1 MIYSIFLYQ
10 THTGLLIY
18 DKSFQDI
25 SAGKMEMF
33 SSFFS
38 AIKTFVSELVL
49 EESLDRST
57 ELTNIELKD
66 YTVLITSLPKVK
78 VDMVI
83 IADKE
88 DSKSVNKVIPK
99 LIKLLNKYEQLFLS
113 WDGNM
118 HEFSILDHPL
128 TELIIA
134 NVKVVR
140 KSLLEHPDQ
149 MLKSIWAHKKQLSK
163 ETMENLIQERDLL
176 IFKIENTVN
185 LTRKLAMSE
194 AVVDLSEKLK
204 DETVFLNYQ
213 NEVNKLKNEI
223 KDVEFKLS
231 FYLEKTRES
240 INEAIDTLGDKPIH
254 LGDYK
259 NTYLNL
265 YSFSTK
271 LKLIKESGWEIY
283 RELASKII
291 EKDTLNDHDLS
302 ELIQNILK
310 MSSSIEDYLN

>member
-10 THTGLLIY
+10 SHTGLLIY
-18 DKSFQDI
+18 DKSFQEI
-25 SAGKMEMF
+25 STGNMEMF

-49 EESLDRST
+49 GDSLDRSK

-66 YTVLITSLPKVK
+66 YTVLITSLPKIQ

-88 DSKSVNKVIPK
+88 DTKSINKVIPK

-113 WDGNM
+113 WDGNRD
-118 HEFSILDHPL
+118 ELNLLEHPL
-128 TELIIA
+128 TELVVS

-149 MLKSIWAHKKQLSK
+149 MLKSIWAHKKQLSR
-163 ETMENLIQERDLL
+163 ENVENLIQERDLL
-176 IFKIENTVN
+176 IYKIENTAN
-185 LTRKLAMSE
+185 LTRKIAMSE
-194 AVVDLSEKLK
+194 TVVELSEKLK
-204 DETVFLNYQ
+204 DEITFLKYQ
-213 NEVNKLKNEI
+213 DELNKLKNEI
-223 KDVEFKLS
+223 KDVKFKLIY
-231 FYLEKTRES
+231 YLERAREALD
-240 INEAIDTLGDKPIH
+240 EAINNLGNKPIH

-271 LKLIKESGWEIY
+271 LKLIKENGWEIY
-283 RELASKII
+283 RDLANNLI
-291 EKDTLNDHDLS
+291 EKDELSDHDLS
-302 ELIQNILK
+302 ELIQRLLK
-310 MSSSIEDYLN
+310 MSSNIEDYLN

>member
-38 AIKTFVSELVL
+38 AIKTFVSELVIG
-49 EESLDRST
+49 ESLNRSK
-57 ELTNIELKD
+57 ELTSIELKG
-66 YTVLITSLPKVK
+66 YTVLVTSLPKVK

-88 DSKSVNKVIPK
+88 DRKSVNKVIPK

-149 MLKSIWAHKKQLSK
+149 VLKSIWAHKKQLSREK
-163 ETMENLIQERDLL
+163 IENLIQERDLL
-176 IFKIENTVN
+176 IYKIENSAN
-185 LTRKLAMSE
+185 LTRKIAMSE
-194 AVVDLSEKLK
+194 AVVALSEKLK
-204 DETVFLNYQ
+204 DETTFLKYQ
-213 NEVNKLKNEI
+213 GEVNKLKNEI

-231 FYLEKTRES
+231 YYLEKTRES

-271 LKLIKESGWEIY
+271 LKLIKESGWEIS

>member
-10 THTGLLIY
+10 SHTGLLIY

-25 SAGKMEMF
+25 SVGKMEMF

-38 AIKTFVSELVL
+38 AIKAFVSELVL
-49 EESLDRST
+49 GESLNRSK
-57 ELTNIELKD
+57 ELTSIELKD
-66 YTVLITSLPKVK
+66 YIVLVTSLPKVK

-113 WDGNM
+113 WDGNKD
-118 HEFSILDHPL
+118 EFSILDHPL
-128 TELIIA
+128 TELIIT

-149 MLKSIWAHKKQLSK
+149 MLKSIWAHKKQLSREK
-163 ETMENLIQERDLL
+163 IDNLIQERDLL
-176 IFKIENTVN
+176 IYKIENTVN
-185 LTRKLAMSE
+185 LTRKIAMSK

-204 DETVFLNYQ
+204 DETTFLKYQ

-223 KDVEFKLS
+223 KDVEFKLNY
-231 FYLEKTRES
+231 YLEKTRES
-240 INEAIDTLGDKPIH
+240 LEDAIELLGDKPIH

-259 NTYLNL
+259 NIYINL

-271 LKLIKESGWEIY
+271 LKLIKENGWEIY
-283 RELASKII
+283 RELASKLIDK
-291 EKDTLNDHDLS
+291 ESLSDHDLS
-302 ELIQNILK
+302 ELIQKLLK
-310 MSSSIEDYLN
+310 MSSNIEDYLN

>member
-10 THTGLLIY
+10 SHTGLLIY
-18 DKSFQDI
+18 DKSFQEI
-25 SAGKMEMF
+25 STGKMEMF

-49 EESLDRST
+49 GDSLDRSK

-66 YTVLITSLPKVK
+66 YTVLITSLPKIQ

-88 DSKSVNKVIPK
+88 DTKSINKVIPK

-113 WDGNM
+113 WDGNRD
-118 HEFSILDHPL
+118 ELNLLEHPL
-128 TELIIA
+128 TELVVS

-149 MLKSIWAHKKQLSK
+149 MLKSIWAHKKQLSR
-163 ETMENLIQERDLL
+163 ENVENLIQERDLL
-176 IFKIENTVN
+176 IYKIENTAN
-185 LTRKLAMSE
+185 LTRKIAMSE
-194 AVVDLSEKLK
+194 TVVELSEKLK
-204 DETVFLNYQ
+204 DEITFLKYQ
-213 NEVNKLKNEI
+213 DELNKLKNEI
-223 KDVEFKLS
+223 KDVKFKLIY
-231 FYLEKTRES
+231 YLERAREALD
-240 INEAIDTLGDKPIH
+240 EAINNLGNKPIH

-271 LKLIKESGWEIY
+271 LKLIKENGWEIY
-283 RELASKII
+283 RDLANNLI
-291 EKDTLNDHDLS
+291 EKDELSDHDLS
-302 ELIQNILK
+302 ELIQRLLK
-310 MSSSIEDYLN
+310 MSSNIEDYLN

>member
-1 MIYSIFLYQ
+1 MIYSIFIYQ
-10 THTGLLIY
+10 SHTGLLIY

-25 SAGKMEMF
+25 SVGKMEMF

-49 EESLDRST
+49 GESLDHSK
-57 ELTNIELKD
+57 ELTSIELKD

-113 WDGNM
+113 WDGNKD
-118 HEFSILDHPL
+118 EFSILDHPL

-149 MLKSIWAHKKQLSK
+149 MLKSIWAHKKQLSR
-163 ETMENLIQERDLL
+163 ENVENLIQERDLL
-176 IFKIENTVN
+176 IYKIENTGN
-185 LTRKLAMSE
+185 LTRKMSMAE

-204 DETVFLNYQ
+204 DETTFLKYQ

-223 KDVEFKLS
+223 KDVEFKLNY
-231 FYLEKTRES
+231 YLEKTRES
-240 INEAIDTLGDKPIH
+240 LSIAIDNLGNEPIH

-271 LKLIKESGWEIY
+271 LKLIKENGWEIY
-283 RELASKII
+283 RELASKLIDK
-291 EKDTLNDHDLS
+291 ESLSDHELS
-302 ELIQNILK
+302 ELIQKLLK
-310 MSSSIEDYLN
+310 MSSNIEDYLN

>member
-66 YTVLITSLPKVK
+66 YTVLITSLPKAK

-149 MLKSIWAHKKQLSK
+149 MLKSIWAHKRQLSR

-231 FYLEKTRES
+231 YYLEKTKES
-240 INEAIDTLGDKPIH
+240 LNEAIDTLGDKPIH

-291 EKDTLNDHDLS
+291 EKDILNDHDLS

>member
-10 THTGLLIY
+10 SHTGLLIY
-18 DKSFQDI
+18 DKSFQKI
-25 SAGKMEMF
+25 SVGKMEMF

-38 AIKTFVSELVL
+38 AIKAFASELVL
-49 EESLDRST
+49 GESLDRSK
-57 ELTNIELKD
+57 ELTSIELKD
-66 YTVLITSLPKVK
+66 YIVLVTSLPKVK

-113 WDGNM
+113 WDGNKD
-118 HEFSILDHPL
+118 EFSILDHPL
-128 TELIIA
+128 TELIIS

-149 MLKSIWAHKKQLSK
+149 MLKSIWAHKKQLSREK
-163 ETMENLIQERDLL
+163 IDNLIQERDLL
-176 IFKIENTVN
+176 IYKIENTVN
-185 LTRKLAMSE
+185 LTRKIAMSK

-204 DETVFLNYQ
+204 DETTFLKYQ

-223 KDVEFKLS
+223 KDVEFKLNY
-231 FYLEKTRES
+231 YLEKTRES
-240 INEAIDTLGDKPIH
+240 LEDAIELLGDKSIH

-259 NTYLNL
+259 NIYINL

-271 LKLIKESGWEIY
+271 LKLIKENGWEIY
-283 RELASKII
+283 RELASKLIDK
-291 EKDTLNDHDLS
+291 ESLSDHDLS
-302 ELIQNILK
+302 ELIQKLLK
-310 MSSSIEDYLN
+310 MSSNIEDYLN

>member
-10 THTGLLIY
+10 SHTGLLIY
-18 DKSFQDI
+18 DKSFQEI
-25 SAGKMEMF
+25 STGKMEMF

-49 EESLDRST
+49 GDSLDRSK

-66 YTVLITSLPKVK
+66 YTVLITSLPKIQ

-83 IADKE
+83 IAYKE
-88 DSKSVNKVIPK
+88 DTKSINKVIPK

-113 WDGNM
+113 WDGKKD
-118 HEFSILDHPL
+118 EFNLLDHPL
-128 TELIIA
+128 TELIVS

-149 MLKSIWAHKKQLSK
+149 MLKSIWAHKKQLSR
-163 ETMENLIQERDLL
+163 ENVENLIQERDLL
-176 IFKIENTVN
+176 IYKIENTAN
-185 LTRKLAMSE
+185 LTRKIAMSE
-194 AVVDLSEKLK
+194 TVVELSEKLK
-204 DETVFLNYQ
+204 DEITFLKYQ
-213 NEVNKLKNEI
+213 DELNKLKNEI
-223 KDVEFKLS
+223 KDVKFKLIY
-231 FYLEKTRES
+231 YLERAREALD
-240 INEAIDTLGDKPIH
+240 EAINNLGNKPIH

-271 LKLIKESGWEIY
+271 LKLIKENGWEIY
-283 RELASKII
+283 RDLANNLI
-291 EKDTLNDHDLS
+291 EKDELSDHDLS
-302 ELIQNILK
+302 ELIQRLLK
-310 MSSSIEDYLN
+310 MSSNIEDYLN

>member
-1 MIYSIFLYQ
+1 MIYTIFLYQ
-10 THTGLLIY
+10 SHTGLLIY

-38 AIKTFVSELVL
+38 AIKTFVSELVIG
-49 EESLDRST
+49 ESLNRSK
-57 ELTNIELKD
+57 ELTSIELKD
-66 YTVLITSLPKVK
+66 YTVLVTSLPKVK

-88 DSKSVNKVIPK
+88 DRKSVNKVIPK

-149 MLKSIWAHKKQLSK
+149 VLKSIWAHKKQLSREK
-163 ETMENLIQERDLL
+163 IENLIQERDLL
-176 IFKIENTVN
+176 IYKIENSVN
-185 LTRKLAMSE
+185 LTRKIAMSE

-204 DETVFLNYQ
+204 DETTFLNYQ

-231 FYLEKTRES
+231 YYLEKTKES
-240 INEAIDTLGDKPIH
+240 INEAIDTLGNKSMH

-259 NTYLNL
+259 KTYLNL

-271 LKLIKESGWEIY
+271 LKLIKENGWEIY
-283 RELASKII
+283 RELASKLIDK
-291 EKDTLNDHDLS
+291 ESLSDHVLS
-302 ELIQNILK
+302 ELIQKLLK
-310 MSSSIEDYLN
+310 MSSNIEDYLN

>member
-1 MIYSIFLYQ
+1 M
-10 THTGLLIY
+10 G
-18 DKSFQDI
+18 
-25 SAGKMEMF
+25 
-33 SSFFS
+33 
-38 AIKTFVSELVL
+38 
-49 EESLDRST
+49 
-57 ELTNIELKD
+57 N
-66 YTVLITSLPKVK
+66 
-78 VDMVI
+78 
-83 IADKE
+83 
-88 DSKSVNKVIPK
+88 
-99 LIKLLNKYEQLFLS
+99 LF
-113 WDGNM
+113 
-118 HEFSILDHPL
+118 
-128 TELIIA
+128 
-134 NVKVVR
+134 
-140 KSLLEHPDQ
+140 
-149 MLKSIWAHKKQLSK
+149 
-163 ETMENLIQERDLL
+163 QERDLL

-194 AVVDLSEKLK
+194 TVVDLSEKLK

-231 FYLEKTRES
+231 YYLEKIRVS
-240 INEAIDTLGDKPIH
+240 LNEAIDTLGDKPIH

-283 RELASKII
+283 RELASKLI

>member
-1 MIYSIFLYQ
+1 MIHSIFLYQ
-10 THTGLLIY
+10 SHTGLLIY

-25 SAGKMEMF
+25 SVGKMEMF

-38 AIKTFVSELVL
+38 AIKAFISELVL
-49 EESLDRST
+49 EESLDRSK
-57 ELTNIELKD
+57 ELTSIELKD
-66 YTVLITSLPKVK
+66 YTVLVTSLPKVK

-113 WDGNM
+113 WDGNKD
-118 HEFSILDHPL
+118 EFSILDHPL

-149 MLKSIWAHKKQLSK
+149 ILKSIWAHKKQLPR
-163 ETMENLIQERDLL
+163 ENIENLIQERDLL
-176 IFKIENTVN
+176 IYKIENTIN
-185 LTRKLAMSE
+185 LTRKIAMSE
-194 AVVDLSEKLK
+194 AVVALSEKLK
-204 DETVFLNYQ
+204 DETTFLKYQ

-223 KDVEFKLS
+223 KDVKFKLS
-231 FYLEKTRES
+231 YYLEKTRAS
-240 INEAIDTLGDKPIH
+240 LIDAIDNMGEKPIH
-254 LGDYK
+254 QGDYK
-259 NTYLNL
+259 RIYLNL

-271 LKLIKESGWEIY
+271 LKLIKENGWEIY
-283 RELASKII
+283 RELASKLIDK
-291 EKDTLNDHDLS
+291 ESLSDHDLS
-302 ELIQNILK
+302 ELIQNLLK
-310 MSSSIEDYLN
+310 MSSNIEDYLN

>member
-10 THTGLLIY
+10 SPTGLLIY

-25 SAGKMEMF
+25 SKGKMEMF
-33 SSFFS
+33 GSFFS
-38 AIKTFVSELVL
+38 AIKTFASELVL
-49 EESLDRST
+49 GDSLDRSK

-66 YTVLITSLPKVK
+66 YIVLITSLSKIN

-88 DSKSVNKVIPK
+88 DTKSINKVIPK

-113 WDGNM
+113 WEGNRD
-118 HEFSILDHPL
+118 EFNILDHPL
-128 TELIIA
+128 TELIAA
-134 NVKVVR
+134 NIKVVR

-149 MLKSIWAHKKQLSK
+149 MLKSIWANKKQLSR
-163 ETMENLIQERDLL
+163 ENFENLIQERDLL
-176 IFKIENTVN
+176 IYKIESTAN
-185 LTRKLAMSE
+185 LTRKIAMSE
-194 AVVDLSEKLK
+194 TVVELSEKLK
-204 DETVFLNYQ
+204 DETTFLKYQ

-223 KDVEFKLS
+223 KDVKLKLNY
-231 FYLEKTRES
+231 YLERTREALT
-240 INEAIDTLGDKPIH
+240 EAIDNLSNKPIH

-271 LKLIKESGWEIY
+271 LKLIKENGWEIY
-283 RELASKII
+283 RELATKLI
-291 EKDTLNDHDLS
+291 EKDTLSDQDLS
-302 ELIQNILK
+302 VLIQNLLK
-310 MSSSIEDYLN
+310 MSSNIEDYLN

>member
-1 MIYSIFLYQ
+1 MIYTIFLYQ
-10 THTGLLIY
+10 SHTGLLIY

-25 SAGKMEMF
+25 SVGKKEMF

-49 EESLDRST
+49 GESLDRSK
-57 ELTNIELKD
+57 ELTSIELKG
-66 YTVLITSLPKVK
+66 YTVLVTSLPKVK

-88 DSKSVNKVIPK
+88 DRKSVNKVIPK

-113 WDGNM
+113 WDGNLD
-118 HEFSILDHPL
+118 EFSILDHPL

-149 MLKSIWAHKKQLSK
+149 MLKSIWAHKKQLSR

-176 IFKIENTVN
+176 ILKIENTVN
-185 LTRKLAMSE
+185 LTRKIAMSE

-204 DETVFLNYQ
+204 DETTFLNYQ

-231 FYLEKTRES
+231 YYLEKTRES
-240 INEAIDTLGDKPIH
+240 LNEAIDTLGDKPIR

-283 RELASKII
+283 RELASKLI

-302 ELIQNILK
+302 ELIQNLLK

>member
-1 MIYSIFLYQ
+1 MIHSIFLYQ
-10 THTGLLIY
+10 SHTGLLIY

-25 SAGKMEMF
+25 SVGKMEMF

-38 AIKTFVSELVL
+38 AIKAFISELVL
-49 EESLDRST
+49 EESLDRSK
-57 ELTNIELKD
+57 ELTSIELKD
-66 YTVLITSLPKVK
+66 YTVLVTSLPKVK

-113 WDGNM
+113 WDGNKD
-118 HEFSILDHPL
+118 EFSILDHPL

-149 MLKSIWAHKKQLSK
+149 ILKSIWAHKKQLPR
-163 ETMENLIQERDLL
+163 ENIENLIQERDLL
-176 IFKIENTVN
+176 IYKIENTVN
-185 LTRKLAMSE
+185 LTRKIAMSE
-194 AVVDLSEKLK
+194 AVVALSEKLK
-204 DETVFLNYQ
+204 DETTFLKYQ

-223 KDVEFKLS
+223 KDVKFKLNY
-231 FYLEKTRES
+231 YLEKTRES
-240 INEAIDTLGDKPIH
+240 LKDTIDNLGDIPIH
-254 LGDYK
+254 HGDYK
-259 NTYLNL
+259 KIYLNL

-271 LKLIKESGWEIY
+271 LKLIKENGWEIY
-283 RELASKII
+283 RELASKLIDK
-291 EKDTLNDHDLS
+291 ESLSEHDLS
-302 ELIQNILK
+302 ELIQKLLK
-310 MSSSIEDYLN
+310 MSSNIEDYLN

>member
-18 DKSFQDI
+18 DKNFQDL
-25 SAGKMEMF
+25 SVGKMEMF

-38 AIKTFVSELVL
+38 AIKTFVSQLVL

-113 WDGNM
+113 WDGNKD
-118 HEFSILDHPL
+118 EFSILDHPL

-149 MLKSIWAHKKQLSK
+149 MLKSIWAHKKQLSRD
-163 ETMENLIQERDLL
+163 TMENLKQERDLL
-176 IFKIENTVN
+176 IYKIENTVN
-185 LTRKLAMSE
+185 LTRKIAMSE
-194 AVVDLSEKLK
+194 AIVELSEKLK
-204 DETVFLNYQ
+204 DETTFLNYQ
-213 NEVNKLKNEI
+213 NDVNKLKNEI

-231 FYLEKTRES
+231 YYLEKTKES
-240 INEAIDTLGDKPIH
+240 LNEAINTLGDKPIH

-265 YSFSTK
+265 YSFTTK

-283 RELASKII
+283 RELASKLI

>member
-18 DKSFQDI
+18 DKNFQGL

-38 AIKTFVSELVL
+38 AIKTFVSQLVL

-57 ELTNIELKD
+57 ELTSIELKD

-113 WDGNM
+113 WDGNKD
-118 HEFSILDHPL
+118 EFSILDHPL

-140 KSLLEHPDQ
+140 KSLLERPDQ
-149 MLKSIWAHKKQLSK
+149 MLKSIWAHKKQLSRD
-163 ETMENLIQERDLL
+163 TMENLKQERDLL
-176 IFKIENTVN
+176 IYKIENTVN
-185 LTRKLAMSE
+185 LTRKIAMSE
-194 AVVDLSEKLK
+194 AIVDLSEKLK
-204 DETVFLNYQ
+204 DETTFLNYQ
-213 NEVNKLKNEI
+213 NDVNKLKNEI

-231 FYLEKTRES
+231 YYLEKTKES
-240 INEAIDTLGDKPIH
+240 LNEAINTLGDKPIH

-265 YSFSTK
+265 YSFTTK

-283 RELASKII
+283 RELASKLI